1 MRGDSNER
9 LTILSEAEKTALYG
23 IPDFDDFQRVEFF
36 AMTDAERCLALQRRG
51 IVKQVYCLL
60 QIGYFKAKQAFFH
73 FSLDEVPPADVA
85 FLLQR
90 YFPEHSLTV
99 QPLRTNEY
107 YVQRREIIAL
117 FSYRLWTDHD
127 VPTLRDNATLLARTD
142 VTPTFLLAELMVLLV
157 GRRIVRPGYS
167 TLQTIIRDALATERE
182 RLVKLIDEALTD
194 ATREVL
200 QQLLVRE
207 NCCTLCV
214 AVSGAC
220 YRRTG
225 LRSIAKALPAA
236 QVSLHLGAVFFRLTY
251 GARVIHRGQHPS
263 LLRLADARVARSAA
277 KPCARL
283 MAL

>member
-1 MRGDSNER
+1 M
-9 LTILSEAEKTALYG
+9 
-23 IPDFDDFQRVEFF
+23 
-36 AMTDAERCLALQRRG
+36 
-51 IVKQVYCLL
+51 L
-60 QIGYFKAKQAFFH
+60 QIGYFKAKQAFFQ
-73 FSLDEVPPADVA
+73 FSLDHVPPEDIT
-85 FLLQR
+85 FLMQR
-90 YFPEHSLTV
+90 YFPGGTLV
-99 QPLRTNEY
+99 VKPLSTKEY
-107 YVQRREIIAL
+107 YAQRQEIGAL
-117 FSYRLWTDHD
+117 FEYRLWTDND
-127 VPTLRDNATLLARTD
+127 LPVLRDKATLLARTD
-142 VTPTFLLAELMVLLV
+142 VTPAFLLAELMVLLV